1 MGKLKYEEL
10 TYKIRGAFFKVY
22 NEIGPGFKESIY
34 HNALAIE
41 FQENKIPYQDKKRIL
56 ILYKGKR
63 VGIYE
68 PDFAILDKIII
79 EIKAVPSIMPKIFD
93 TQLYYY
99 LKGSKYEL
107 GFLVNFGSSKIEI
120 KRRIFDSIRDN
131 PRTISAVISD

>member
-1 MGKLKYEEL
+1 LGKLKYEEL

>member
-41 FQENKIPYQDKKRIL
+41 FQENKIPYQDNKRIL